1 MSSLESLQAKAYA
14 AKTRSGITVDDKSL
28 ALEIVHVH
36 ETYTSPTVTLVS
48 NTGITLANSGYTT
61 GSLAFST
68 YTNLGLLVD
77 VINAS
82 HNLHFNARIIDGLR
96 STSTGTSVLIPNS
109 AITATTRGGEDIF
122 EVFMDQSVNDT
133 MFYRVAADRGVLRT
147 DEGVLRTSVPS
158 GSHRVKIN
166 GITYRANI
174 SGATANGLRVYEYNP
189 VGNVETQLYGWTTV
203 DDVATTIDLTDSPI
217 TSGWGNELIVMLNDS
232 AITDATTNFLQV
244 DYVRE

>member
-1 MSSLESLQAKAYA
+1 MASLDSLKTKVLSAQEMSGR
-14 AKTRSGITVDDKSL
+14 TNDDKSL
-28 ALEIVHVH
+28 ALEIVHIS
-36 ETYTSPTVTLVS
+36 TNATPTVTLVS
-48 NTGITLANSGYTT
+48 DTGITLADAGYTT

-77 VINAS
+77 VINQS
-82 HNLHFNARIIDGLR
+82 HGLYWNARIIDGLR
-96 STSTGTSVLIPNS
+96 STSTASSVLIPNS
-109 AITATTRGGEDIF
+109 AITAVTRGGETIY

-147 DEGVLRTSVPS
+147 DGGDLRTTIPA

-174 SGATANGLRVYEYNP
+174 SGATANGLRVYEYDP
-189 VGNVETQLYGWTTV
+189 VNVTETQLYQWTTV
-203 DDVATTIDLTDSPI
+203 DNTETTIDLTDFPI
-217 TSGWGNELIVMLNDS
+217 TSGWGRELVVMLNDS